1 MTGNLSFPFQKLRLP
16 ALEVQQGPGRLLY
29 TFAID
34 GKLLPTVAA
43 VSRVRRNDNSDIEG
57 YQRPEVLSHIQEIRA
72 YLESDSPIVPNA
84 LVVAFDGRVKFEPLS
99 DAPATPGTYARH
111 GVLVIPQS
119 DAERPEDL
127 PGWIVDGQQRAA
139 AIRTAKIGS
148 FPICVTAFI
157 TDSVEEQRS
166 QFILVNST
174 KPLPKGLIYELLPG
188 TDAQLSSAL
197 ERKRLPTILA
207 QRLNRDPDSPFRGLI
222 QTPTNPLGFI
232 KDNSILRMLENSAS
246 DGALFAHRDP
256 RTGQGDLEAML
267 TIVKAYWSAVRT
279 VFKDAWGLPP
289 RRSRLMH
296 GAGVAALGYIM
307 DVAVHRHPDKCSV
320 PADFIADLE
329 AIAPVC
335 HWASGAWEF
344 GNGVKRNWNEV
355 QNTGN
360 DIQLLAT
367 YLVQEHRRR
376 LTAAS

>member
-1 MTGNLSFPFQKLRLP
+1 M
-16 ALEVQQGPGRLLY
+16 
-29 TFAID
+29 
-34 GKLLPTVAA
+34 
-43 VSRVRRNDNSDIEG
+43 
-57 YQRPEVLSHIQEIRA
+57 
-72 YLESDSPIVPNA
+72 
-84 LVVAFDGRVKFEPLS
+84 
-99 DAPATPGTYARH
+99 
-111 GVLVIPQS
+111 
-119 DAERPEDL
+119 
-127 PGWIVDGQQRAA
+127 
-139 AIRTAKIGS
+139 
-148 FPICVTAFI
+148 
-157 TDSVEEQRS
+157 
-166 QFILVNST
+166 NST

-222 QTPTNPLGFI
+222 QTPTNPTGFI

-256 RTGQGDLEAML
+256 RTGQGDLESML
-267 TIVKAYWSAVRT
+267 TIVKAYWSAVRI

-307 DVAVHRHPDKCSV
+307 DAAVHRHPDKCSV
-320 PADFIADLE
+320 PTDFIPDLE

-335 HWASGAWEF
+335 HWAAGAWEF
-344 GNGVKRNWNEV
+344 GSGVKRNWNEV

-376 LTAAS
+376 IS